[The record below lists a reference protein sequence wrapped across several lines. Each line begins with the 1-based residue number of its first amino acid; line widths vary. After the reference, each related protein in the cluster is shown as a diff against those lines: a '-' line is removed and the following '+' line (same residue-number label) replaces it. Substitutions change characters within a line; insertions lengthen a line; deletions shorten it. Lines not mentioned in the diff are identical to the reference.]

1 MVFLNKLTE
10 SSLIGYFRYLVWS
23 SLRYL
28 LVFYLW
34 NCVILFCVLSF
45 KVIELRLH
53 SKICFIMLIIGI
65 WVFRLLKT
73 LRIWDIFLQLWNWV
87 FILCLAFK
95 RFLKVLLLN
104 FLSLILFDFILDL
117 FFVNFDDS
125 FPTFTIVDFG
135 YLVVA
140 LPTLAIHTTYSFEL
154 SGCALILFA
163 LVLWWVGRLSM
174 LMAFCFYSRSIVF
187 G

>member
-1 MVFLNKLTE
+1 M
-10 SSLIGYFRYLVWS
+10 WS

-28 LVFYLW
+28 IVFNLW
-34 NCVILFCVLSF
+34 DCVYLFCVLSL

-53 SKICFIMLIIGI
+53 SKICFIMLVLGI
-65 WVFRLLKT
+65 WVFRFLRK
-73 LRIWDIFLQLWNWV
+73 LRIWDIFLQMWNWV
-87 FILCLAFK
+87 FILCLTFK
-95 RFLKVLLLN
+95 WFFKFLFLN
-104 FLSLILFDFILDL
+104 FLSLIFLDFFNFILD
-117 FFVNFDDS
+117 FFLVNFDES

-140 LPTLAIHTTYSFEL
+140 LPTLAINTTYSFEF

-163 LVLWWVGRLSM
+163 IVLWWIGRLSI
-174 LMAFCFYSRSIVF
+174 LMALCFYSRSIVF